1 MSAYT
6 YLLLETLPDD
16 KVGIITLNRYE
27 RRNAM
32 DVEVREEM
40 MRALAEM
47 EADPATR
54 VIIITG
60 GPKVFSA
67 GADLQVFHN
76 QSPHEVFNRISLWD
90 ISFAIA
96 AMRKPVIAAVAGAA
110 LGGGFELALA
120 CDVRIGAENAKV
132 GQTEVNVG
140 LVPGGGGTLRLT
152 QLAGIGKAKE
162 LILTGRVIRADEAER
177 YNIFNKVV
185 PDDKLMEEA
194 LDMARQMSRH
204 SLVSLQY
211 AKFALNN
218 ATHTDAR
225 TACAIENSLFSMIF
239 ASEDKKEGFNAFFE
253 KRPPNYTGK

>member
-1 MSAYT
+1 MSSYT
-6 YLLLETLPDD
+6 FLLLESRPED
-16 KVGIITLNRYE
+16 KVGIITLNRFE

-32 DVEVREEM
+32 DLEVREEL

-67 GADLQVFHN
+67 GADLNAFKGKTSLEQL
-76 QSPHEVFNRISLWD
+76 NRLSLWD

-96 AMRKPVIAAVAGAA
+96 AMRKPVIAAVAGHA
-110 LGGGFELALA
+110 LGGGCELALA
-120 CDVRIGAENAKV
+120 CDLRIAAENAKI
-132 GQTEVNVG
+132 GQTEINVG
-140 LVPGGGGTLRLT
+140 LVPGGGGSLRLT

-162 LILTGRVIRADEAER
+162 LILTGRVVKADEAER
-177 YNIFNKVV
+177 CGIFNKVV
-185 PDDKLMEEA
+185 PDDKLMDEA

-211 AKFALNN
+211 AKYSVNSVAH
-218 ATHTDAR
+218 ADAR
-225 TACAIENSLFSMIF
+225 TAQAIENSLFAMIF
-239 ASEDKKEGFNAFFE
+239 ANEDHKEGINAFFE
-253 KRPPNYTGK
+253 KRPPNYTDK